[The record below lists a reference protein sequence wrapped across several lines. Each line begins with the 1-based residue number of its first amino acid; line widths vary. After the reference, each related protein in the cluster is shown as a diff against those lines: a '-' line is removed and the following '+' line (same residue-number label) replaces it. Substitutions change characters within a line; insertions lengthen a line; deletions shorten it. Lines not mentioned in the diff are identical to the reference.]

1 MRQFQLRQQPAAP
14 ANAAAHAPTRA
25 TSACS
30 SAAPDV
36 DDTLDRAAALWTTRR
51 IRSFLMLLDQPPRA
65 AHR

>member
-25 TSACS
+25 ASAR